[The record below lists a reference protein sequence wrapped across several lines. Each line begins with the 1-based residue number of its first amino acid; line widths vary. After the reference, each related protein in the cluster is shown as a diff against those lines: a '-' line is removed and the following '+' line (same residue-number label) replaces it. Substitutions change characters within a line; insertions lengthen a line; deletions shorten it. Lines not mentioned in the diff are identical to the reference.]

1 MAINHYIFFT
11 QESYAESPND
21 SWILGYEHGNTPEA
35 ARKRFIANYRW
46 ILDGGFNVEM
56 IKWNELSR

>member
-35 ARKRFIANYRW
+35 ARKEQAVLTIGRLIGYIRF
-46 ILDGGFNVEM
+46 
-56 IKWNELSR
+56 